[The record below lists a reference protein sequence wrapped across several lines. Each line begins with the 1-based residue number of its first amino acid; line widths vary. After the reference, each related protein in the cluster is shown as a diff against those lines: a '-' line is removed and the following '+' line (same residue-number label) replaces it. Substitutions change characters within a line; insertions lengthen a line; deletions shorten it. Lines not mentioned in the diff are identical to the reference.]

1 MRKPRNRSRMGTFK
15 NLTEPVWMELE
26 KYEVNQKERVRS
38 QGVRGRAGL
47 EGFVGEW
54 KELG

>member
-1 MRKPRNRSRMGTFK
+1 MGTFK
-15 NLTEPVWMELE
+15 NLTEPVWMGLE